1 MTIKCSVYIATSVD
15 GYIARPD
22 GDIDWLHKPEYA
34 DVKFNGL
41 EYDDFM
47 SSVDV
52 LVMGRNSF
60 EKVRS
65 FGFWP
70 YEKIPVVVLT
80 SRSFDIPCELE
91 GKITVANNAPKQ
103 LLSTLESQGK
113 THAYIDG
120 GITIQRFLAD
130 GLIDEMT
137 ITRIPVLLGS
147 GIPLFGESGPELPL
161 RLISSASSDNGF
173 VQVRYALDSL
183 LDA

>member
-52 LVMGRNSF
+52 LVMGRNSYDN
-60 EKVRS
+60 VRT

-80 SRSFDIPCELE
+80 SRSLEIPNELV
-91 GKITVANNAPKQ
+91 GKITVENSSPKQ
-103 LLSTLESQGK
+103 LLSMLESQGK

-120 GITIQRFLAD
+120 GITIQRFLAS
-130 GLIDEMT
+130 GLIDEIT
-137 ITRIPVLLGS
+137 VTRIPVLLGS
-147 GIPLFGESGPELPL
+147 GISLFSESGPELPL
-161 RLISSASSDNGF
+161 RLISSASSENGF
-173 VQVRYALDSL
+173 VQVRYAIDT
-183 LDA
+183 